1 MMGGYLSAVTTFNR
15 VGSFRIVYPSSY
27 ILPRLEQHTTAV
39 WEYVEKVERYE
50 RCRDEDLAKEIGLFV
65 LHLNQLT
72 KGVIAS

>member
-39 WEYVEKVERYE
+39 WEYN
-50 RCRDEDLAKEIGLFV
+50 
-65 LHLNQLT
+65 LHLQTLNLKRLRRQRTPLSGPGAHT
-72 KGVIAS
+72 WPS